1 MYEKS
6 FQQFQVFFF
15 SPRKSVLLK
24 FINNSHLVVLFN
36 NNFFQKIKIP
46 HESRQRLILLQ
57 AINHMFQTQEVP
69 EDGKFKYL
77 PARFFST
84 TTTPLP
90 SAAGCTPTV
99 FLCTKPLKRKEFLD
113 FRLLG
118 SCHINGFQSDN
129 PAGLLTLL
137 WSKLWVTSKME
148 NYIYF
153 TIKISPVISWV
164 HIESLLQYIDSII
177 VYRLRC

>member
-1 MYEKS
+1 MKNPS
-6 FQQFQVFFF
+6 NNFRSFFF

-24 FINNSHLVVLFN
+24 FINNSHLAVLFN

-69 EDGKFKYL
+69 EDGEFKYL

-153 TIKISPVISWV
+153 IISPVISWV

-177 VYRLRC
+177 VYRLCC